1 MSNKLVN
8 GNSTLFCC
16 YNTSIG
22 HNTSKTTK
30 QQINSIIIEY
40 FQNYIE
46 RHNTVLFIKIWT
58 EWVNPDSSLNYR
70 ADPDYRQTGPWY
82 NWCMV
87 EWGDDPKHSN
97 GDDMNLNV
105 NNNITIH
112 SVPAKILC
120 FYTVGDGVA
129 KALVHSCHYQSTN
142 DINTATTEQWRLQ
155 YQKINGKL
163 EPMLE
168 TISVE
173 VISGRVMVIENDY
186 TLEKFVSKDKA
197 ESKILLIKD

>member
-1 MSNKLVN
+1 MRKALQHFEYIHLVRNDARTKKTGLLGEYKYILSNKLVN
-8 GNSTLFCC
+8 GNFTLFCC

-40 FQNYIE
+40 FQKYIE

-87 EWGDDPKHSN
+87 EWGDDPEHSN
-97 GDDMNLNV
+97 GNDMNLNV
-105 NNNITIH
+105 NNNFTIH

-155 YQKINGKL
+155 YQKL
-163 EPMLE
+163 M
-168 TISVE
+168 
-173 VISGRVMVIENDY
+173 ENWSQCWKQY
-186 TLEKFVSKDKA
+186 LSR
-197 ESKILLIKD
+197 